1 MAKGVK
7 TGGRKPGSKN
17 VITRELAAMIDG
29 ALADLGG
36 QQWLVQTALDEPTA
50 FLALLGKRL
59 PKDLRIGGGL
69 KLQVNLV
76 RDTSRQPDDK
86 LPASRP
92 GS

>member
-7 TGGRKPGSKN
+7 TGGRKKGSSN
-17 VITRELAAMIDG
+17 VVTRELAAMIDG
-29 ALADLGG
+29 ALSDLGG
-36 QQWLVQTALDEPTA
+36 QKWLVATARDEPTA

-76 RDTSRQPDDK
+76 RDTGRQSDDK
-86 LPASRP
+86 LPAA
-92 GS
+92 GSGS

>member
-7 TGGRKPGSKN
+7 TGGRKKGSKN
-17 VITRELAAMIDG
+17 FVTRELASMIDG
-29 ALADLGG
+29 ALAELGG
-36 QQWLVQTALDEPTA
+36 QKWLVQTAQDEPTA

-76 RDTSRQPDDK
+76 RDTRRRSDDK
-86 LPASRP
+86 LPTP
-92 GS
+92 GSGS

>member
-7 TGGRKPGSKN
+7 TGGRKKGSKN
-17 VITRELAAMIDG
+17 FVTRELAAMIDG
-29 ALADLGG
+29 ALAELGG
-36 QQWLVQTALDEPTA
+36 QEWLVQTARDEPNA

-76 RDTSRQPDDK
+76 RDNGRRSDDQ
-86 LPASRP
+86 LPAAGT

>member
-7 TGGRKPGSKN
+7 TGGRKKGSKN
-17 VITRELAAMIDG
+17 VVTRELAAMIDG
-29 ALADLGG
+29 ALAELGG
-36 QQWLVQTALDEPTA
+36 QQWLVQTAMDEPTA

-59 PKDLRIGGGL
+59 PKDMRIGGGL

-76 RDTSRQPDDK
+76 RDTGRQPDDQ
-86 LPASRP
+86 LSATRS